1 MPPTERPDRLIFGAS
16 LALPLG
22 PDNEPPREFLV
33 WPYGATRFR
42 WADGEEHEIE
52 LTPERAQRLVAAFER
67 TGRQLAVDY
76 NHASLNS
83 VDADEARAAGW
94 FDLELRDDGLWAVNV
109 TWTEQAAAYLRA
121 REYRYTSPTWAEDD
135 SGPTELLNLALT
147 INPATL
153 GALPLVASL
162 TRHLTA
168 PAVET
173 PPSPGAGEEHTVLRI
188 ASALGL
194 PETAGETEVATR
206 AAALRAFEA
215 TVLER
220 LGVTDREAA
229 VTALEER
236 DTRLREA
243 SQRLAELE
251 AAAEADTREQ
261 LISAALREGRLTP
274 AQAGE
279 GGWARTTPLA
289 TLREF
294 LASAP
299 RVVPTGQVGEGE
311 PPAEKGWN
319 DMTGPERAQLYVT
332 DKARYLE
339 LRKAATGR

>member
-1 MPPTERPDRLIFGAS
+1 MPNPERLIFGAS

-22 PDNEPPREFLV
+22 ANNEPPTEFPV
-33 WPYGATRFR
+33 WAYGTTRFR

-67 TGRQLAVDY
+67 AGRQLAIDY

-94 FDLELRDDGLWAVNV
+94 FDLGLRDDGLWAVNV

-135 SGPTELLNLALT
+135 SGPVELLNLALT

-194 PETAGETEVATR
+194 PETAPETEVATR
-206 AAALRAFEA
+206 AAALRNFEA

-229 VTALEER
+229 VAALEER
-236 DTRLREA
+236 EARLQQA
-243 SQRLAELE
+243 SARVSELE
-251 AAAEADTREQ
+251 AAAEEAEREQ
-261 LISAALREGRLTP
+261 LISAAVREGRLTP

-311 PPAEKGWN
+311 PPAEKGW
-319 DMTGPERAQLYVT
+319 DELSGPERARLYQT